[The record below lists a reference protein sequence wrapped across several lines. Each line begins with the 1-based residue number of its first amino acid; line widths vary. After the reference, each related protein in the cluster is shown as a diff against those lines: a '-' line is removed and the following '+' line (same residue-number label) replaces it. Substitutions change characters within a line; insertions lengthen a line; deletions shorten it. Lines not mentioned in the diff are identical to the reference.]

1 MSMPR
6 APLRFPPFTTLNNRL
21 AATALALTAGLLPGA
36 APAQEGAAG
45 TTVLRGG
52 DVNSEKLIEVLTP
65 PPQVKTRSLRV
76 DRESSKPAA
85 VRRPSASLLIT
96 FQTNSTELTPA
107 ARQQLDVVAAA
118 LKSDKLQAY
127 QFELEGH
134 ADRRGSTENNLSL
147 SQGRAESV
155 RDYLVRTHGIDAAR
169 LAPVGKG
176 DAEPLNKAT
185 VAAPE
190 NRRVTIITRMP

>member
-6 APLRFPPFTTLNNRL
+6 APLRFPPFNTLNNRL
-21 AATALALTAGLLPGA
+21 AATALALAAGLLPGA
-36 APAQEGAAG
+36 TPAQEGAAG

-190 NRRVTIITRMP
+190 NRRVTIITRTP

>member
-6 APLRFPPFTTLNNRL
+6 APLRSPAFNKLNNTL
-21 AATALALTAGLLPGA
+21 AATALALAAGLLLGA
-36 APAQEGAAG
+36 AHAQEGAAG

-96 FQTNSTELTPA
+96 FRTNSTELTPA
-107 ARQQLDVVAAA
+107 AQQQLDVVAAA
-118 LKSDKLQAY
+118 LKSDKLQSY
-127 QFELEGH
+127 HFELEGH
-134 ADRRGSTENNLSL
+134 ADRRGSTETNLSL

-176 DAEPLNKAT
+176 DAEPLNKAV

-190 NRRVTIITRMP
+190 NRRVTIITRTP